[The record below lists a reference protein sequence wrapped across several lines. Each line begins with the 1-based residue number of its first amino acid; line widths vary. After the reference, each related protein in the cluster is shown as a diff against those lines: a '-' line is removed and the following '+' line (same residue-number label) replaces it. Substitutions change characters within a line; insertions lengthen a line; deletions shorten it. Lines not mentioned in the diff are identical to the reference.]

1 MREIYELFLSYVNGI
16 WRYRWIMMLVAW
28 LVSIVGWG
36 VVYQLPDKYESSARV
51 QVDTQS
57 MLAPLLKGLTVTTN
71 PGQRVQMVTRTLL
84 SRPNLEKLARMTD
97 LDLIAMTPVDME
109 HLLDDLASDIKVAA
123 SGRSQDL
130 YTIKYSSSDRQLSK
144 RVVQSLLT
152 IFVESTL
159 GESREET
166 DAAQA
171 FVEQQIKAYEA
182 KLEAAE
188 RRLAEF
194 NRTNIGMMPGSA
206 EGFYDQLQ
214 QTKSELQQA
223 RLSLQE
229 AETQVE
235 QFEMQLED
243 DEDTYLLYSELQPET
258 GSAIDVRIQD
268 LDVRKDE
275 LLLKYTEKHPDV
287 IEIVRLKEELELK
300 RDEEHVMM
308 DEMDLGPESNPAYQQ
323 LKLRLTQAVATVASL
338 RARVDEYERR
348 VVTLQEKV
356 DRVPQIEAE
365 LKQLDRDYSIHKQ
378 NYQQLLSRRET
389 ANMSEQAE
397 ISGDQLKFRVVD
409 PPRVPINPSY
419 PDRPL
424 LMTAVLAGSIII
436 GAILALLLFMLRP
449 TFDSPAK
456 VMEVLGRPVLGGV
469 SMIFN
474 QEWRTRHRHAQ
485 IAFSLAGIGLLA
497 LYGGV
502 LTVSGMD
509 MNLAEIKEVVTGR
522 G

>member
-1 MREIYELFLSYVNGI
+1 MRELYELFLIYVKGI
-16 WRYRWIMMLVAW
+16 WRYRWIMMLAAW

-51 QVDTQS
+51 HVDTQS
-57 MLAPLLKGLTVTTN
+57 MLAPLLKGLTITTN

-97 LDLIAMTPVDME
+97 LDLVALTPADME
-109 HLLDDLASDIKVAA
+109 HLLDNLAGDIRIA
-123 SGRSQDL
+123 SGREQDL
-130 YTIKYSSSDRQLSK
+130 YTISYSNADRQLAK

-166 DAAQA
+166 DAAQE
-171 FVEQQIKAYEA
+171 FVGQQIKAYEN
-182 KLEAAE
+182 KLQEAE
-188 RRLAEF
+188 IRLAEF
-194 NRTNIGMMPGSA
+194 KRKYIGMMPGS
-206 EGFYDQLQ
+206 ETGYYSQLQ
-214 QTKSELQQA
+214 VAKADLQTA

-243 DEDTYLLYSELQPET
+243 DEDTYLVYSELQPAA
-258 GSAIDVRIQD
+258 GSALDVRIQD
-268 LDVRKDE
+268 LQERKDE

-287 IEIVRLKEELELK
+287 IEIIRLTADLEQK
-300 RDEEHVMM
+300 RDEEHVLM
-308 DEMDLGPESNPAYQQ
+308 DEMDLGPVDNPAYQQ
-323 LKLRLTQAVATVASL
+323 LKMQLTQAEVTVASMH
-338 RARVDEYERR
+338 ARVGEYEKR
-348 VVTLQEKV
+348 VVVLQERI
-356 DRVPQIEAE
+356 DRVPKIEAE
-365 LKQLDRDYSIHKQ
+365 LKQLDRDYSIHQK
-378 NYQQLLSRRET
+378 NYQALLSRRES
-389 ANMSEQAE
+389 ANIAEQAE

-409 PPRVPINPSY
+409 PPRVPLEPSY

-424 LMTAVLAGSIII
+424 LMTAVLIGSIII
-436 GAILALLLFMLRP
+436 GAMLALLLFMLRP
-449 TFDSPAK
+449 TFDSPRK
-456 VMEVLGRPVLGGV
+456 VIEVLGRPVLGGV
-469 SMIFN
+469 SMIYN
-474 QEWRTRHRHAQ
+474 KEWSARHRHALV
-485 IAFSLAGIGLLA
+485 AFSLAGIGLLA

-509 MNLAEIKEVVTGR
+509 MNLAEIKAVVAGR

>member
-1 MREIYELFLSYVNGI
+1 MRELYEQLLIYLSGM
-16 WRYRWIMMLVAW
+16 WRYRWFTMLAIW
-28 LVSIVGWG
+28 LACIVGWG
-36 VVYQLPDKYESSARV
+36 VVYQLPDKYQSSARV
-51 QVDTQS
+51 HVDTQS
-57 MLAPLLKGLTVTTN
+57 MLAPLLRGLTISTN
-71 PGQRVQMVTRTLL
+71 AGQRVQLVTRTLL

-97 LDLIAMTPVDME
+97 LDLVALTPADME
-109 HLLDDLASDIKVAA
+109 QLLDDLNDDIAI
-123 SGRSQDL
+123 SSTREQDL
-130 YTIKYSSSDRQLSK
+130 YTIAYANSDRELAK

-166 DAAQA
+166 DSAQE
-171 FVEQQIKAYEA
+171 FVGQQIKAYEA

-188 RRLAEF
+188 LRLAEF
-194 NRTNIGMMPGSA
+194 KRKHMGMMPGS
-206 EGFYDQLQ
+206 EQGYYGQLQ

-243 DEDTYLLYSELQPET
+243 DEDTFLLYSELQPET
-258 GSAIDVRIQD
+258 GSAIDMRIQD
-268 LDVRKDE
+268 LNERLDE

-287 IEIVRLKEELELK
+287 IEITRLIAELELK
-300 RDEEHVMM
+300 RDEEHVLM
-308 DEMDLGPESNPAYQQ
+308 DEMGLGPEGNPAYQQ
-323 LKLRLTQAVATVASL
+323 LKLRLTQAVATVASMH
-338 RARVDEYERR
+338 ARVEEYERR
-348 VVTLQEKV
+348 VVLLQGKV
-356 DRVPQIEAE
+356 DKVPKIEAE
-365 LKQLDRDYSIHKQ
+365 LKQLDRDYNIHKQ
-378 NYQQLLSRRET
+378 NYQQLLARRES
-389 ANMSEQAE
+389 ANIAEQAE

-409 PPRVPINPSY
+409 PPRVPLEPSY

-424 LMTAVLAGSIII
+424 LMTGVLIASIII
-436 GAILALLLFMLRP
+436 GAMLALLLFLLRP
-449 TFDSPAK
+449 TFDTPSK

-469 SMIFN
+469 SMIHN
-474 QEWRTRHRHAQ
+474 QEWSTRHRHALV
-485 IAFSLAGIGLLA
+485 AFSLAGIGLLA

-509 MNLAEIKEVVTGR
+509 VNLAEINAAVAGR